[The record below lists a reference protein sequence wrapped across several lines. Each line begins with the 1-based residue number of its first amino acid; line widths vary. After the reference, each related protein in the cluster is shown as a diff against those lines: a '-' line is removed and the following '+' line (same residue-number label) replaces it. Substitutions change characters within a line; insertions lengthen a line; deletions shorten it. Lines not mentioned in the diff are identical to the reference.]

1 MAKQF
6 DSFEPTHQAFI
17 ADQHLF
23 FVATADAAGRV
34 NLSPKGGDALRVLS
48 PTRLI
53 WRNLTGSGNET
64 AGHLARVN
72 RMTVMWCSFETRPL
86 ILRAY
91 GQARTVHR
99 RDADW
104 AELDAH
110 FPPHIGARQIYDMTV
125 DLVQSSCGYQVPFL
139 SFERD
144 RDTLDKWAEDR
155 GPDGIATYW
164 EERNRKTIDGLPTGI
179 LPE

>member
-6 DSFEPTHQAFI
+6 TSFDAKHQEFI
-17 ADQHLF
+17 AEQHLF
-23 FVATADAAGRV
+23 FVATADEGGRI

-48 PTRLI
+48 PTRLV

-72 RMTVMWCSFETRPL
+72 RMTVMWCSFEKRPL

-91 GQARTVHR
+91 GQARTVHP
-99 RDADW
+99 RDKEWD
-104 AELDAH
+104 ELDGH
-110 FPPHIGARQIYDMTV
+110 FPPHIGARQVYDVSIEM
-125 DLVQSSCGYQVPFL
+125 VQSSCGYQVPFMA
-139 SFERD
+139 FERD
-144 RDTLDKWAEDR
+144 RDTLDKWADDR
-155 GPDGIATYW
+155 GPDGISAYW
-164 EERNRKTIDGLPTGI
+164 DERNRETIDGLHTGI

>member
-6 DSFEPTHQAFI
+6 KSFDAGHQAFI
-17 ADQHLF
+17 AEQHLF
-23 FVATADAAGRV
+23 FVATADESGRV

-48 PTRLI
+48 PTRLV

-72 RMTVMWCSFETRPL
+72 RMTLMWCSFEKRPL

-91 GQARTVHR
+91 GHARTVHP
-99 RDADW
+99 RDDDW
-104 AELDAH
+104 GELDGL
-110 FPPHIGARQIYDMTV
+110 FPAHIGARQVYDMTV
-125 DLVQSSCGYQVPFL
+125 DLVQTSCGYQVPFMA
-139 SFERD
+139 FERD
-144 RDTLDKWAEDR
+144 RDTLDKWTDDR
-155 GPDGIATYW
+155 GPDGISTYW
-164 EERNRKTIDGLPTGI
+164 DERNRETIDGLPTGV